1 MPTVDIMNDVFIEC
15 NPVKIKNKGNTL
27 TTLSSE
33 ELKNPFNLPEGND
46 GFKSLLTSII
56 VIIIFGIFILLS
68 ILALKFVY
76 KYIKG
81 INGNAAVPNANV
93 VNAAVAANAAA
104 KVAANAAAKV
114 AANAANAKV
123 MDLKTRMDLAVKTP
137 IHTY

>member
-81 INGNAAVPNANV
+81 INGNAADPNAIV
-93 VNAAVAANAAA
+93 VNAAAV
-104 KVAANAAAKV
+104 AAAKV

-123 MDLKTRMDLAVKTP
+123 TDLRTKMVMAATTP
-137 IHTY
+137 T

>member
-81 INGNAAVPNANV
+81 INGNAADPNAIV
-93 VNAAVAANAAA
+93 VNAAA
-104 KVAANAAAKV
+104 KVAANAANAAAKV

-123 MDLKTRMDLAVKTP
+123 TDLMTKMVMAATTP
-137 IHTY
+137 T

>member
-81 INGNAAVPNANV
+81 INGNAADPNAIV
-93 VNAAVAANAAA
+93 VNAAAA

-114 AANAANAKV
+114 AANAAAAKV
-123 MDLKTRMDLAVKTP
+123 VNV
-137 IHTY
+137 